1 MSVISMEEI
10 ADKRWRNMLIMCDY
24 TAFGTLWCVSE
35 NVWKTTLLW
44 LSHDPSTTYAYSY
57 EDCLPSISLLG
68 KFKPD

>member
-35 NVWKTTLLW
+35 NVWKTTLPDRKYDKENNRKIRPAE
-44 LSHDPSTTYAYSY
+44 SKKIST
-57 EDCLPSISLLG
+57 L
-68 KFKPD
+68 